1 MREYFIGFALHPE
14 EEDTG
19 TCDMELPP
27 LPLLTFCLYIYFQ
40 FSYEYVREHI

>member
-1 MREYFIGFALHPE
+1 MNNFHIKETNMREYFIGFALHPE

-27 LPLLTFCLYIYFQ
+27 PPPPL
-40 FSYEYVREHI
+40 